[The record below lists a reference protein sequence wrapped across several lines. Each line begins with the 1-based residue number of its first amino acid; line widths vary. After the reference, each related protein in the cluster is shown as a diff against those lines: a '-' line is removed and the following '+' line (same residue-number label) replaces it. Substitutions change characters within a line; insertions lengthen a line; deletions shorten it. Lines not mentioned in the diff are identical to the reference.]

1 MWSFIILSVMWYEKL
16 TKQHFPLSTLNCWS
30 FIEHTSRPSKPRLPK
45 FPPMRLMSFDHD
57 LKMRWCAMSSNYEIW
72 WDNIVMSFGLWAL
85 ASFCVNMGF
94 FGFKRD
100 FFKIH
105 DNIDVIQVANE
116 IKPCGMKILSSTI
129 VSSIETSFLFS
140 RLPHQKFPLKR

>member
-1 MWSFIILSVMWYEKL
+1 
-16 TKQHFPLSTLNCWS
+16 
-30 FIEHTSRPSKPRLPK
+30 
-45 FPPMRLMSFDHD
+45 
-57 LKMRWCAMSSNYEIW
+57 
-72 WDNIVMSFGLWAL
+72 MSFGLWAL

-140 RLPHQKFPLKR
+140 GLPHQKFPLKR